1 MEKENNIIP
10 IEDSLRKIFRIAWIS
25 RPKKSFITG
34 FWLRSYE
41 GTPLIFNLFA
51 HVLAKGQNKYPYFRL
66 YLKNIVLL
74 TPGEH
79 ALYDNGT
86 EEARILYSKEVEA
99 ASGGINKADWG
110 KLEALA
116 DELKAEYKKYFPS
129 HKGLLI
135 GIKYS
140 PEEVH
145 EIVTKL
151 NTKFLEDTKY
161 DLTLKKENP
170 DESN

>member
-1 MEKENNIIP
+1 M
-10 IEDSLRKIFRIAWIS
+10 
-25 RPKKSFITG
+25 
-34 FWLRSYE
+34 
-41 GTPLIFNLFA
+41 FA
-51 HVLAKGQNKYPYFRL
+51 HVLAKGQNKFPYFRN

-79 ALYDNGT
+79 ALYDDGT

-99 ASGGINKADWG
+99 ASGGINKADWA
-110 KLEALA
+110 KLEALKE
-116 DELKAEYKKYFPS
+116 ELKAEYKKYFPS

-145 EIVTKL
+145 VIITKL
-151 NTKFLEDTKY
+151 NTMYLDECKKL
-161 DLTLKKENP
+161 LTKENP
-170 DESN
+170 TFDEGH